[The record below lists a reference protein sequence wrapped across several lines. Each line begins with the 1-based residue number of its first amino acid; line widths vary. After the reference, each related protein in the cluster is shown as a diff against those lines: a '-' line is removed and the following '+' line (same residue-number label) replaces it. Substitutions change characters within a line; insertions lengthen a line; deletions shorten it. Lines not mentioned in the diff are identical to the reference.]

1 LFFFALP
8 KFVPM
13 KAEPEISFACVSES
27 TNMRPLVWLS
37 GGTRRSIF
45 VPLVSSSGKMK
56 VLQERRVSVRAYVD
70 HKSGPARALVIAV
83 NYSETRGLGYVCM

>member
-1 LFFFALP
+1 
-8 KFVPM
+8 M

-27 TNMRPLVWLS
+27 TNMRPLVWLVVLAV
-37 GGTRRSIF
+37 RF
-45 VPLVSSSGKMK
+45 LFPLVSSSGKMK
-56 VLQERRVSVRAYVD
+56 VPEESVRAYVD